1 MGSKLFVNENSV
13 EQLIV
18 NPPKQKKF
26 DQLYSDK
33 KLGSFVK
40 EGRTFF
46 RVFSPSAEDVKL
58 IMFEDPEQVFGK
70 AYDMGKDE
78 NGVWEVSLEGELYGS
93 FYGYRV
99 KHSDIPGIE
108 NIICLDPYAKAVT
121 TFNTYFNP
129 RRAII
134 IKEDN
139 YDWEGDEW
147 IQMDWRDLIIYE
159 MHIRDMTEHHS
170 SGAEERGT

>member
-1 MGSKLFVNENSV
+1 MFVNEKNV
-13 EQLIV
+13 EQLKV
-18 NPPKQKKF
+18 NQPQPKKF

-46 RVFSPSAEDVKL
+46 SVFSPSAKDVKL
-58 IMFEDPEQVFGK
+58 IMFESPEQVFGK
-70 AYDMGKDE
+70 PYDMQKDE

-99 KHSDIPGIE
+99 KHEDIAGIE

-129 RRAII
+129 RRAIV
-134 IKEDN
+134 IKEDD
-139 YDWEGDEW
+139 YYWEGD
-147 IQMDWRDLIIYE
+147 
-159 MHIRDMTEHHS
+159 
-170 SGAEERGT
+170 